1 MPISEEDL
9 RYARVLI
16 YDALAL
22 TDVLPHRA
30 VEGALGLEKSG
41 EQIEKDLS
49 LANIL
54 LSDTASADERVRA
67 RADAKGNVHLSNR
80 HKLD

>member
-1 MPISEEDL
+1 
-9 RYARVLI
+9 LI
-16 YDALAL
+16 HDALAL
-22 TDVLPHRA
+22 ADVLPHRA
-30 VEGALGLEKSG
+30 VEGALGLDKSG

-54 LSDTASADERVRA
+54 LSDTASTDERVRA
-67 RADAKGNVHLSNR
+67 RADAKVNVHPSNR